1 MQNKPTTGKRASV
14 RPANTNTPASVAT
27 AADAAKAS
35 QAGIKP
41 VKASMPSVAP
51 LVSPK
56 PAKPRKARGKAA
68 GGVSGNT
75 RHRKPAPPAPS
86 TPSAPPSTPSPA
98 GTVTIPRHLA
108 EHFADGEY
116 SSMEGIA
123 SIGKCRTRAEG
134 YLKCLRDMAGTTD
147 EINAVEYAV
156 HYRSLM
162 LALGKGDDLPEP
174 RQYVRQL
181 KANAVR
187 VSLAFPGSHGDRLQ
201 SLASQYKT
209 TCIAVVKMAVEKY
222 VREGLANGIFG
233 ERKDGVA

>member
-51 LVSPK
+51 LVFPK
-56 PAKPRKARGKAA
+56 PAKPRKAQGKAA
-68 GGVSGNT
+68 GGVSGNA
-75 RHRKPAPPAPS
+75 RHRKPAPS
-86 TPSAPPSTPSPA
+86 TPSAPPSAPPPA

-222 VREGLANGIFG
+222 IREGLANGIFG
-233 ERKDGVA
+233 ERKGGAA